1 MSDIKEIELAIQV
14 EEQIVEKGSSL
25 VEQEVHAVETKISDA
40 ITVVDSITTELG
52 SMENDMKLDDK
63 EERVLSLVEAEA
75 RSAASICFSSDLP
88 PVIKITKL
96 VAELMKIMENVRLNG
111 TTIKGA
117 IKKKVA
123 MELIHRLLKEFVKD
137 RDTLFEMLALYHST
151 AEHLLET
158 MAEVS
163 SALNVAEKITSCCI
177 IS

>member
-1 MSDIKEIELAIQV
+1 MSDAIEISPKSA
-14 EEQIVEKGSSL
+14 QIVEKGSSL
-25 VEQEVHAVETKISDA
+25 QEVIETKVID
-40 ITVVDSITTELG
+40 ITINAADSITTEVG
-52 SMENDMKLDDK
+52 SMENDMKLDEK
-63 EERVLSLVEAEA
+63 EERVLSLVEEKA

-88 PVIKITKL
+88 PVMKITKL

-123 MELIHRLLKEFVKD
+123 MELIHRLLKELVKD
-137 RDTLFEMLALYHST
+137 RDTLFEMLTLYHSM

-163 SALNVAEKITSCCI
+163 SALHTAEKITSCCTI
-177 IS
+177 F